1 MGKCVSMKKN
11 GFISM
16 SLIYTFFLLFLTF
29 ITFLIISF
37 RRENNLLDEYNK
49 RIKESFLESDI
60 SDKRISVYIIKNG
73 VKEKSESIPFDNY
86 ALVSESC
93 NDGTIKYNNVT
104 RKFKIKA
111 SNDTLCDVVF
121 QDFGDVKIKMYYRNN
136 ETIKIMSNN
145 FTYNCQDNNVNTE
158 INIDVNG
165 LNIVSNGANECK
177 IYFLDEVGD
186 TYENE

>member
-1 MGKCVSMKKN
+1 MKKN

-29 ITFLIISF
+29 ITFLITSF
-37 RRENNLLDEYNK
+37 RMKNNLLDEYNK
-49 RIKESFLESDI
+49 RIKESFLESDV
-60 SDKRISVYIIKNG
+60 SDKRINVYIIKNG

-86 ALVSESC
+86 ALVSASC
-93 NDGTIKYNNVT
+93 NNGTIKYNNVT

-111 SNDTLCDVVF
+111 SNDTLCEVVF

-145 FTYNCQDNNVNTE
+145 FTYSCQNYDVNTE
-158 INIDVNG
+158 INADVNG
-165 LNIVSNGANECK
+165 LNIVSNGANECN

-186 TYENE
+186 TYANE